1 MADSSAPRKIGILG
15 CGNIFPR
22 YVEGMQRFSELEI
35 VHVADMDVERA
46 REAAATYG
54 IPAFGVPEGLYE
66 DPAVEIVVN
75 LTPPAFHASTI
86 IAALQAGKHVYVE
99 KPLALSKV
107 DARAV
112 LNYARDAGL
121 TVASAPDTFLGSAN
135 QTARRALDDG
145 MIGEPIG
152 ATAFV
157 RHSRAETWHPNP
169 GFLFGAGG
177 GPVLDMGPYYVA
189 NLVNLLG
196 PVQQVFAST
205 RTGLRRRPVS
215 APDRAVD
222 FVEVTVPTHA
232 SASLSFTSGA
242 VATTVMSFDVWH
254 TELPYME
261 IYGTEGTLSLPNP
274 NTFDGDV
281 RIKNLNDV
289 EWRTLE
295 PVTEPFGRVGTPDQY
310 MRGLGVADLAGA
322 LSGSSLRVN
331 GEFAFHTLEVLGA
344 FQESE
349 DSGAP
354 VNILS
359 TCSRPEPRPAI
370 YSTQYSN

>member
-75 LTPPAFHASTI
+75 LTPPAVHASTI

-99 KPLALSKV
+99 KPLALSTH
-107 DARAV
+107 DARGV
-112 LNYARDAGL
+112 LDYAKDVGL

>member
-22 YVEGMQRFSELEI
+22 YVEGMRRFSELEI

-86 IAALQAGKHVYVE
+86 VAALQAGKHVYVE
-99 KPLALSKV
+99 KPLALSTV

-135 QTARRALDDG
+135 QTARDALDSG
-145 MIGEPIG
+145 LIGEPIG

-177 GPVLDMGPYYVA
+177 GPVMDMGPYYVA

-196 PVQQVFAST
+196 PVRQVFAST
-205 RTGLRRRPVS
+205 RTGMLRRPVT
-215 APDRAVD
+215 APGRAVD

-232 SASLSFTSGA
+232 SACLSFASGA
-242 VATTVMSFDVWH
+242 VATTVMSFDMWH

-261 IYGTEGTLSLPNP
+261 IYGTQGTLSLPNP

-295 PVTEPFGRVGTPDQY
+295 PVTEVFGRVGTPDQY
-310 MRGLGVADLAGA
+310 LRGLGVADLAAA
-322 LSGSSLRVN
+322 LNGSSLRVN
-331 GEFAFHTLEVLGA
+331 GDFAFHTLEVLGA

-349 DSGAP
+349 DTGTP
-354 VNILS
+354 VEILS
-359 TCSRPEPRPAI
+359 TCNRPEPRPATFHPQHAI
-370 YSTQYSN
+370 

>member
-22 YVEGMQRFSELEI
+22 YFEGMQTFSELEI

-46 REAAATYG
+46 RQAAATYG
-54 IPAFGVPEGLYE
+54 IPAFGVPEGLYK
-66 DPAVEIVVN
+66 DPAVEVIIN
-75 LTPPAFHASTI
+75 LTPPAFHARTI
-86 IAALQAGKHVYVE
+86 TAALQAGKHVYVE
-99 KPLALSKV
+99 KPLALSMV

-112 LNYARDAGL
+112 LNCARDAGL

-135 QTARRALDDG
+135 QTARNALDRG
-145 MIGEPIG
+145 LIGEPIG

-157 RHSRAETWHPNP
+157 RHSRAETWHPHP

-177 GPVLDMGPYYVA
+177 GPVMDMGPYYVA

-196 PVQQVFAST
+196 PVRQVFAST
-205 RTGLRRRPVS
+205 RTGMLRRPVT
-215 APDRAVD
+215 APGRTVD
-222 FVEVTVPTHA
+222 FVDVTVPTHA
-232 SASLSFTSGA
+232 SGCLSFNSGA

-295 PVTEPFGRVGTPDQY
+295 PITELFGRVGTPDQY
-310 MRGLGVADLAGA
+310 LRGLGVADLAAA
-322 LSGSSLRVN
+322 LNGSSLRVN
-331 GEFAFHTLEVLGA
+331 GDFALHTLEVLGA

-349 DSGAP
+349 DTGAP
-354 VNILS
+354 VEILS
-359 TCSRPEPRPAI
+359 TCKRPEPRPAVFHPQHAI
-370 YSTQYSN
+370 